1 MPPSGIPLTA
11 GCARVCSTPHTGLE
25 KPAAANCSQSTS
37 EALSGKSFLSES
49 LGGGP
54 VHGSC
59 FATKEAQPREGA
71 NNPAI
76 DAADETTKL
85 RRFNSNNQS
94 NCAEPFPVCIAAGKG
109 LEAI

>member
-25 KPAAANCSQSTS
+25 NPAAANCSQSTS
-37 EALSGKSFLSES
+37 EALSGKSFFSES

-59 FATKEAQPREGA
+59 FATKEAQRRDEA
-71 NNPAI
+71 NRPVS
-76 DAADETTKL
+76 DAADERTNL
-85 RRFNSNNQS
+85 RRFNSKNRP
-94 NCAEPFPVCIAAGKG
+94 NCAGPLPVYHASGAVWRC
-109 LEAI
+109 